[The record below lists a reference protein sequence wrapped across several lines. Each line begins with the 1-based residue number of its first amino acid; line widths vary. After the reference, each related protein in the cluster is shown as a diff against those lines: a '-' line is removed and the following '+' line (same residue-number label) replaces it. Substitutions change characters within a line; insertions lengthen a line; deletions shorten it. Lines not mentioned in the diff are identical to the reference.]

1 MTVDFLP
8 ETRKQNEDIFSN
20 AERKNNESRVIYLVK
35 TYFRNKEDINK
46 LLDEGRLR
54 EFVARRPSL
63 KEWLKEVL
71 CTKR

>member
-1 MTVDFLP
+1 MSD
-8 ETRKQNEDIFSN
+8 
-20 AERKNNESRVIYLVK
+20 RKNNESRVIYLVK
-35 TYFRNKEDINK
+35 TYFRNKEDINT